1 VHPLIGFLIAVGL
14 FAIGLYGVLTR
25 RNAVLQLAAAELMLG
40 GVHLVLVTADLVHN
54 AYTGQSFA
62 LFIVVIAAAEVG
74 VGLALILNLWRE
86 RATIDTDDLPAET
99 DNGAGGRGAETHTSG
114 ALQEARSRVETG
126 GPSLAAED
134 VSGVPAESPPSE
146 DRSG

>member
-1 VHPLIGFLIAVGL
+1 VHPLIGYLIAVGL

-40 GVHLVLVTADLVHN
+40 GVHLVLVTTDLVRN

-86 RATIDTDDLPAET
+86 RATVDTDDLPEEPNGGVAVHGGSGRAVPNGAPEVAGAAET
-99 DNGAGGRGAETHTSG
+99 DADS
-114 ALQEARSRVETG
+114 
-126 GPSLAAED
+126 
-134 VSGVPAESPPSE
+134 
-146 DRSG
+146 RSGR

>member
-1 VHPLIGFLIAVGL
+1 VHPLIGYLIAVGL

-40 GVHLVLVTADLVHN
+40 GVHLVLVTTDLVHD

-74 VGLALILNLWRE
+74 VGLALVLNLWRE
-86 RATIDTDDLPAET
+86 RATVDTDDLPEEPNGEAEDAPEASGGAVPNGAAET
-99 DNGAGGRGAETHTSG
+99 DADS
-114 ALQEARSRVETG
+114 
-126 GPSLAAED
+126 
-134 VSGVPAESPPSE
+134 
-146 DRSG
+146 RSGR

>member
-25 RNAVLQLAAAELMLG
+25 RNAVMQLAAAELMLG
-40 GVHLVLVTADLVHN
+40 GVHLVLVTADLVHH
-54 AYTGQSFA
+54 ALTGQSFA

-86 RATIDTDDLPAET
+86 RATIDTDDLPEAAPVEAAPTEVDAEP
-99 DNGAGGRGAETHTSG
+99 GGGR
-114 ALQEARSRVETG
+114 
-126 GPSLAAED
+126 
-134 VSGVPAESPPSE
+134 
-146 DRSG
+146 

>member
-1 VHPLIGFLIAVGL
+1 MHPLIGFLIAVGL

-86 RATIDTDDLPAET
+86 RATIDTDGLPAET
-99 DNGAGGRGAETHTSG
+99 DNGADRRGAEAHTSG

-134 VSGVPAESPPSE
+134 VSGVPTEAPPE

>member
-1 VHPLIGFLIAVGL
+1 MHPLIGYLIAVGL

-74 VGLALILNLWRE
+74 VGLALILNLWRM
-86 RATIDTDDLPAET
+86 RATIDTDGLPEESDAPRPT
-99 DNGAGGRGAETHTSG
+99 GPDARAGR
-114 ALQEARSRVETG
+114 R
-126 GPSLAAED
+126 
-134 VSGVPAESPPSE
+134 
-146 DRSG
+146 

>member
-1 VHPLIGFLIAVGL
+1 MHPLIGFLIAVGL

-25 RNAVLQLAAAELMLG
+25 RNAVMQLAAAELMLG

-54 AYTGQSFA
+54 ALTGQSFA

-99 DNGAGGRGAETHTSG
+99 ADEPSAERDSGRESSEMDIGGGR
-114 ALQEARSRVETG
+114 
-126 GPSLAAED
+126 
-134 VSGVPAESPPSE
+134 
-146 DRSG
+146 

>member
-25 RNAVLQLAAAELMLG
+25 RNAVMQLAAAELMLG
-40 GVHLVLVTADLVHN
+40 GVHLVLVTGDLVHR
-54 AYTGQSFA
+54 ALTGQSFA

-86 RATIDTDDLPAET
+86 RAAIDTDDLPEEADAEP
-99 DNGAGGRGAETHTSG
+99 G
-114 ALQEARSRVETG
+114 G
-126 GPSLAAED
+126 GP
-134 VSGVPAESPPSE
+134 
-146 DRSG
+146 

>member
-1 VHPLIGFLIAVGL
+1 MHPLIGLLVASGL

-40 GVHLVLVTADLVHN
+40 GVHLTLVSADVVHRSL
-54 AYTGQSFA
+54 TGQSFA

-86 RATIDTDDLPAET
+86 RASIDTDDLPET
-99 DNGAGGRGAETHTSG
+99 PPEDRDDGLRGA
-114 ALQEARSRVETG
+114 A
-126 GPSLAAED
+126 
-134 VSGVPAESPPSE
+134 VPAGDDAEGA
-146 DRSG
+146 R

>member
-1 VHPLIGFLIAVGL
+1 MHPLIGYLIAVGL

-74 VGLALILNLWRE
+74 VGLALILNLWRM
-86 RATIDTDDLPAET
+86 RATIDTDGLPEESDDPRPTGT
-99 DNGAGGRGAETHTSG
+99 D
-114 ALQEARSRVETG
+114 AR
-126 GPSLAAED
+126 A
-134 VSGVPAESPPSE
+134 
-146 DRSG
+146 DRR

>member
-1 VHPLIGFLIAVGL
+1 MHPLIGYLIAVGL

-40 GVHLVLVTADLVHN
+40 GVHLMLVTTDLIRN

-86 RATIDTDDLPAET
+86 RSTIDTDGLPEET
-99 DNGAGGRGAETHTSG
+99 ADADT
-114 ALQEARSRVETG
+114 
-126 GPSLAAED
+126 
-134 VSGVPAESPPSE
+134 
-146 DRSG
+146 RSGR

>member
-1 VHPLIGFLIAVGL
+1 VHPLIGYLIAVGL

-40 GVHLVLVTADLVHN
+40 GVHLVLVTSDLVHN
-54 AYTGQSFA
+54 ALTGQSFA

-86 RATIDTDDLPAET
+86 RATIDTDGLPQDEVAGSVEADL
-99 DNGAGGRGAETHTSG
+99 DAGGGR
-114 ALQEARSRVETG
+114 
-126 GPSLAAED
+126 
-134 VSGVPAESPPSE
+134 
-146 DRSG
+146 